1 MIIYYQ
7 SNRKVPRRRNR
18 VKEEAPPKRVD
29 VILRNEEAKMFTLF
43 KKKLEEAT
51 GFPTLPNT
59 AVITW
64 LLKNN
69 TLSE

>member
-1 MIIYYQ
+1 M
-7 SNRKVPRRRNR
+7 
-18 VKEEAPPKRVD
+18 KEETPPKRVD
-29 VILRNEEAKMFTLF
+29 VVLRNEEAKLFALF